1 MGLLS
6 STKLDTLDDL
16 FLHEI
21 EDLYDAENRILSSL
35 PKMRD
40 AATSAQVRNGFERH
54 IAETEGHI
62 KRLEQ
67 IFNIIG
73 KSPERETCEAAK
85 GLIKEGSEIINATG
99 DNDVKDAA
107 LIGAGQRV
115 EHYEIAGYGTAR
127 TLAQRLGLTDAAS
140 LLEQTLEEEKAMDRI
155 LTQVAEQ
162 NVNPAAAAAR

>member
-1 MGLLS
+1 MGLLA

-21 EDLYDAENRILSSL
+21 EDLYDAENRILGAL

-40 AATSAQVRNGFERH
+40 AASSAEVRTGFERH
-54 IAETEGHI
+54 IAETEGQI

-67 IFNIIG
+67 IFSMIG
-73 KSPERETCEAAK
+73 KSPKRETCEAAK
-85 GLIKEGSEIINATG
+85 GLIKEGSEIVNATG
-99 DNDVKDAA
+99 DDDVKDAA

-127 TLAQRLGLTDAAS
+127 NLAQRLGLSDAAT
-140 LLEQTLEEEKAMDRI
+140 LLEQTLEEEKRMDRM

-162 NVNPAAAAAR
+162 SINPAAAAAR